1 MIKREFY
8 ETRFDGVR
16 LFKTYSNE
24 GMKIRKVGTDEVY
37 DDAIDIEGA
46 PYIYEETDEPIEVA
60 EQPQQP
66 QEENNA

>member
-16 LFKTYSNE
+16 LFKTYSSE
-24 GMKIRKVGTDEVY
+24 GMKIHKVGTDEVY

-60 EQPQQP
+60 EQPQ
-66 QEENNA
+66 EENNA

>member
-8 ETRFDGVR
+8 ETRFDGVK
-16 LFKTYSNE
+16 LFKTYSDS
-24 GMKIRKVGTDEVY
+24 GVKIRKVGTYEVY

-60 EQPQQP
+60 EQPQ
-66 QEENNA
+66 EENNA

>member
-1 MIKREFY
+1 MIVREYFG
-8 ETRFDGVR
+8 ERFDGVK

-24 GMKIRKVGTDEVY
+24 GMKIRKVGTPEVY

-60 EQPQQP
+60 EQPQ
-66 QEENNA
+66 EENNA

>member
-24 GMKIRKVGTDEVY
+24 GMKIKKVGTNEVY
-37 DDAIDIEGA
+37 DEAIDIEGA

-60 EQPQQP
+60 EQPQ
-66 QEENNA
+66 EEVNA

>member
-1 MIKREFY
+1 MIVREYFG
-8 ETRFDGVR
+8 ERFDGVR

-24 GMKIRKVGTDEVY
+24 GMKIRKVGTSEVY

-60 EQPQQP
+60 ELP

>member
-60 EQPQQP
+60 EQPQ
-66 QEENNA
+66 EENNA